1 MSIAAVETPQGH
13 KGSHGGAAA
22 ASSLGSGCH
31 KTPET
36 PKTEPPALSQ
46 QQGQV
51 IVAVGREKSQHQLL
65 QGSTEEAAASTLKSQ
80 VSPAAKA
87 PILHPI
93 PRISPLSTRL
103 SPVLLE
109 HDALSREPEEEL
121 EQRFPARSGV
131 KPGKVPTRDP

>member
-1 MSIAAVETPQGH
+1 MGGLLQPPHSGLAATKHLKHLKLNPSAATATGTGH
-13 KGSHGGAAA
+13 R
-22 ASSLGSGCH
+22 GCG
-31 KTPET
+31 E
-36 PKTEPPALSQ
+36 
-46 QQGQV
+46 G
-51 IVAVGREKSQHQLL
+51 KSQHQLL
-65 QGSTEEAAASTLKSQ
+65 QGSTEEAAASTLKSK

-87 PILHPI
+87 PVPHPI

>member
-1 MSIAAVETPQGH
+1 M
-13 KGSHGGAAA
+13 
-22 ASSLGSGCH
+22 
-31 KTPET
+31 
-36 PKTEPPALSQ
+36 
-46 QQGQV
+46 
-51 IVAVGREKSQHQLL
+51 AVGREKSQHQLL
-65 QGSTEEAAASTLKSQ
+65 QGSTEEAAASTPKSE

-87 PILHPI
+87 PIPHPI

-121 EQRFPARSGV
+121 EQRFPARSGL